1 MKGLALASA
10 ILTLSACAT
19 PARMHTDAQLNE
31 VALGCG
37 LAYGE
42 LIQDESEKRLVL
54 LIHDNPNAEQ
64 RTCVTRWARKN
75 GLKPVFVNMQFPEEP
90 AT

>member
-1 MKGLALASA
+1 MKGLALAYA
-10 ILTLSACAT
+10 IFTLSACAT

-37 LAYGE
+37 LTYGE

-75 GLKPVFVNMQFPEEP
+75 GLRPVFVNMQFPEEP